1 MVMTGVVCVALS
13 VLALRLAQVQVI
25 QGGRLQHLAQ
35 RQQMEVIAAWPPP
48 GDQR

>member
-35 RQQMEVIAAWPPP
+35 RQHELIASALA
-48 GDQR
+48 